1 MESGVSAGTLDL
13 AKTHHWVA
21 VNSYRV
27 RVAAFALVGISIA
40 LHVFPASHGALF
52 WTAFVLQFAVYPHLM
67 QWRTRR
73 SGKPEKAELDNLIVD
88 AVVSGAWAAGLG
100 FPLWITAALFLAT
113 LLNHTIMRGLPG
125 ILICPVALLSGAL
138 ASTTVVAFQL
148 STDTNGLVTLSSI
161 VGLAIYL
168 SLMGVEF
175 FTYIRRLHEVQ
186 GAVASQKQI
195 LEDANSALHEQISQI
210 HDLQDKLREQANRD
224 SLTGLFNRRYLEG
237 TLEREMARCKRE
249 GTPMTMLLL
258 DIDHF
263 KLINDTYGHQAG
275 DEVLRVFAQALHDS
289 ARAEDIVCRYGGEEF
304 LLVLPKMPLDI
315 ARERGEF
322 LRKLFAETIV
332 PFGELRIRITASIGI
347 AGTPDHSDSTD
358 GLIRCADQALYLA
371 KRNGRNRVVTF
382 GDAIQELP
390 G

>member
-1 MESGVSAGTLDL
+1 MSSVALDFER
-13 AKTHHWVA
+13 THHWVA

-27 RVAAFALVGISIA
+27 RVAAFALVGIPIA
-40 LHVFPASHGALF
+40 LHVLPRSPGALF
-52 WTAFVLQFAVYPHLM
+52 WSVFLIQFVVYPHLM

-73 SGKPEKAELDNLIVD
+73 CAQPEKAELDNLIVD
-88 AVVSGAWAAGLG
+88 AVFSGVWAAGLG
-100 FPLWITAALFLAT
+100 FPLWITVALFLAT

-125 ILICPVALLSGAL
+125 ILICPAALLTGAL
-138 ASTTVVAFQL
+138 ASTTVIAFRL
-148 STDTNGLVTLSSI
+148 STDTDGLVTLASI
-161 VGLAIYL
+161 IGLAIYL

-195 LEDANSALHEQISQI
+195 LEDANAALHEQISKI
-210 HDLQDKLREQANRD
+210 HDLQEKLREQANRD

-249 GTPMTMLLL
+249 DRPIAMLLL

-275 DEVLRVFAQALHDS
+275 DEVLRVFGQMLQDS

-304 LLVLPKMPLDI
+304 LLVLPKMRLEI
-315 ARERGEF
+315 ARERGEHL
-322 LRKLFAETIV
+322 LRLFEGTLIL
-332 PFGELRIRITASIGI
+332 FGDHRIRITTSIGI
-347 AGTPDHSDSTD
+347 AGTPLHSNSAE
-358 GLIRCADQALYLA
+358 GLIRCADEALYLA
-371 KRNGRNRVVTF
+371 KHNGRNRVVTF
-382 GDAIQELP
+382 GDAT
-390 G
+390 

>member
-1 MESGVSAGTLDL
+1 MSAVALDL
-13 AKTHHWVA
+13 VKTHHWVA

-27 RVAAFALVGISIA
+27 RVAAFALVGIPIA
-40 LHVFPASHGALF
+40 LHVLPRSPGALF
-52 WTAFVLQFAVYPHLM
+52 WAVFVLQFVVYPHLM
-67 QWRTRR
+67 QWRARR
-73 SGKPEKAELDNLIVD
+73 STQLEKTELDNLIVD

-100 FPLWITAALFLAT
+100 FPLWITTALFLAT

-138 ASTTVVAFQL
+138 ASTTVIAFRL
-148 STDTNGLVTLSSI
+148 STDTDGLVTLSSI
-161 VGLAIYL
+161 SGLAIYL
-168 SLMGVEF
+168 SLMGVQF

-186 GAVASQKQI
+186 GAVALQKQI
-195 LEDANSALHEQISQI
+195 LEDANTALHEQIRHI
-210 HDLQDKLREQANRD
+210 RDLQETLREQANRD

-237 TLEREMARCKRE
+237 TLDREMARCRRE

-275 DEVLRVFAQALHDS
+275 DEVLRVFGRVLHDT

-304 LLVLPKMPLDI
+304 LLVLSKMPLDI
-315 ARERGEF
+315 ARERGAYLQKFFEDM
-322 LRKLFAETIV
+322 TV
-332 PFGELRIRITASIGI
+332 SFGDHRIRLTTSIGI
-347 AGTPDHSDSTD
+347 AGTPEHSDSSD
-358 GLIRCADQALYLA
+358 GLIRCADEALYLA
-371 KRNGRNRVVTF
+371 KHHGRNRVVTF
-382 GDAIQELP
+382 GDAIRKLP